1 MKDIFL
7 AVLST
12 TWNRKESKLFLLF
25 SLIPILYLASTFMET
40 SFMNVTSIETG
51 VKLSFLEMYDGIFN
65 LSFNSTLPTLS
76 LFLLILSVVRSDI
89 ELHRLFLYKDIE
101 RKKILLSKILSI
113 LSLFAL
119 FVLIFSLLMFGV
131 YYLRVIHLPFASGEF
146 LGHDSLL
153 AIFSIF
159 GTILHHVFYI
169 FLLTM
174 ISLFFSNIASIVSGI
189 ILLIFTGI
197 LPLFGKIGLIFPNG
211 FRLLAEEGNFHLA
224 YIGIISLT
232 TFYSLILFYFSLK
245 KFRKVEF

>member
-51 VKLSFLEMYDGIFN
+51 AKLSFLEMYDGIFN

-146 LGHDSLL
+146 LGQDSWL
-153 AIFSIF
+153 AIFSIS

-174 ISLFFSNIASIVSGI
+174 ISLFFSNIANIVSGI
-189 ILLIFTGI
+189 IILIFTGI

-224 YIGIISLT
+224 YIGIISIT
-232 TFYSLILFYFSLK
+232 TFYSLILFYFSVK

>member
-7 AVLST
+7 AVFST

-40 SFMNVTSIETG
+40 SFMNVTSLESG

-113 LSLFAL
+113 LSLFGL
-119 FVLIFSLLMFGV
+119 FILIFSLLMFGV
-131 YYLRVIHLPFASGEF
+131 YYLRVIHLPFASGEL
-146 LGHDSLL
+146 LGQDSWL
-153 AIFSIF
+153 ALFSIF

-174 ISLFFSNIASIVSGI
+174 LSLFFSNIASIVSGI

-232 TFYSLILFYFSLK
+232 TFYSLILFYVSLK

>member
-51 VKLSFLEMYDGIFN
+51 AKLSFLEMYDGIFN

-131 YYLRVIHLPFASGEF
+131 YYLRIIHLPFASGEF
-146 LGHDSLL
+146 LGQDSLL

-174 ISLFFSNIASIVSGI
+174 ISLFFSNIASIISGI

>member
-25 SLIPILYLASTFMET
+25 SLMPILYLASTFMET

-51 VKLSFLEMYDGIFN
+51 AKLSFLEMYDGIFN

-131 YYLRVIHLPFASGEF
+131 YYLRIIHLPFASGEF
-146 LGHDSLL
+146 LGQDSLL

-224 YIGIISLT
+224 YIGIISIT

>member
-51 VKLSFLEMYDGIFN
+51 AKLSFLEMYDGIFN

-89 ELHRLFLYKDIE
+89 DLHRLFLYKDIE

-131 YYLRVIHLPFASGEF
+131 YYLRIIHLPFASGEF
-146 LGHDSLL
+146 LGQDSLL

-159 GTILHHVFYI
+159 GTILHHVLYI

-174 ISLFFSNIASIVSGI
+174 ISLFFSNVASIVSGI

-224 YIGIISLT
+224 YIGIISIT

>member
-146 LGHDSLL
+146 LGQDSLL

-232 TFYSLILFYFSLK
+232 TFYSLILLDFLRNK
-245 KFRKVEF
+245 NMIQ

>member
-12 TWNRKESKLFLLF
+12 TWNRKESKLFLFF

-51 VKLSFLEMYDGIFN
+51 AKLSFLEMYDGIFN

-131 YYLRVIHLPFASGEF
+131 YYLRIIHLPFASGEF
-146 LGHDSLL
+146 LGQDSLL

-224 YIGIISLT
+224 YIGIISIT

>member
-1 MKDIFL
+1 
-7 AVLST
+7 
-12 TWNRKESKLFLLF
+12 
-25 SLIPILYLASTFMET
+25 
-40 SFMNVTSIETG
+40 
-51 VKLSFLEMYDGIFN
+51 MYDGIFN

-131 YYLRVIHLPFASGEF
+131 YYLRIIHLPFASGEF
-146 LGHDSLL
+146 LGQDSLL

-174 ISLFFSNIASIVSGI
+174 ISLFFSNVASIVSGI

-224 YIGIISLT
+224 YIGIISIT